1 MTARLIPR
9 LSGTPKAGHR
19 FAGCSLTLLRQFT
32 KIKPFEPKNILIFQ
46 KGA

>member
-1 MTARLIPR
+1 MAARLIPR

-32 KIKPFEPKNILIFQ
+32 KIKPFGPKNILIFQ
-46 KGA
+46 KKA